1 MAGLL
6 CLAFSSYGFSKNTKI
21 TIDNTGNI
29 SSKELGIVTNKQSIG
44 QTLSGLLGT
53 DKTTESNFYGTWR
66 YHQPGVAFTSKNVLA
81 SVGGEIAAAEIR
93 SKLKSSYDEA
103 GVKNSNTYLTFNQD
117 KTFTGKIDGK
127 SLNGKWSYDSK
138 NQKIMLQTLLFTI
151 PFYTKKTSNGM
162 SFLME
167 SKKLLTFFQTVASLT
182 GSSSLQA
189 ISDLSKN
196 YNGVRMGFDMRK

>member
-6 CLAFSSYGFSKNTKI
+6 CLAFSSYGASKNTKNSI
-21 TIDNTGNI
+21 NNTGNI
-29 SSKELGIVTNKQSIG
+29 SSKELGIITNKQSIG
-44 QTLSGLLGT
+44 HTLSSLLDT

-66 YHQPGVAFTSKNVLA
+66 YHQPGVAFPSSNVLA
-81 SVGGEIAAAEIR
+81 SVGGKIAAAEVR
-93 SKLKSSYDEA
+93 SKLKSSYDKV

-138 NQKIMLQTLLFTI
+138 NQRIMLQTLLLTI
-151 PFYTKKTSNGM
+151 PFYTKKTNNGM

-167 SKKLLTFFQTVASLT
+167 SKKLLTFFQTVASFT
-182 GSSSLQA
+182 GNSSLQT

-196 YNGVRMGFDMRK
+196 YSGVRMGFDMRK